1 MYLMLFLDHAVITVG
16 KPNFSYKKKGGGGS
30 NKQEISELL
39 KYYSSIK
46 SFYKGL

>member
-16 KPNFSYKKKGGGGS
+16 KPNFSYKKKGGGS